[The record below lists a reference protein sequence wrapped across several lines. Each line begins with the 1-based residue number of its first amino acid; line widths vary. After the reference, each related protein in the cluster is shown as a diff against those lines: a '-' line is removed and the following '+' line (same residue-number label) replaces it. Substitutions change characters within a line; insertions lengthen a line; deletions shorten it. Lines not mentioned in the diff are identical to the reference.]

1 MDDFIA
7 AGELVIV
14 ENIGDDVAQAGVI
27 AKRIFD
33 TGKMP
38 KQGFGLDRLGMPSL
52 VDGLLESGIPE
63 TALIAVKQGFELS
76 GYGMTLERK
85 LAAGTFIPAKQELVK
100 WAVGNAKGKISGNAL
115 MVTKQESGKGKID
128 PVIAMFN
135 AAALM
140 SSNPEPANRVDID
153 EYLEDVVIA

>member
-1 MDDFIA
+1 
-7 AGELVIV
+7 
-14 ENIGDDVAQAGVI
+14 
-27 AKRIFD
+27 
-33 TGKMP
+33 
-38 KQGFGLDRLGMPSL
+38 
-52 VDGLLESGIPE
+52 
-63 TALIAVKQGFELS
+63 
-76 GYGMTLERK
+76 MTLERK